1 MLARMPTEVYLEK
14 GSKKVFAC
22 ALDWPGW
29 ARAAKTEDGALEAL
43 AAYAARYAP
52 VAAAAGVRF
61 PKSATA
67 GIEVVERV
75 QGSATT
81 DFGAPGTV
89 PGADHQKLTKAMAE
103 RLAALVDGAW
113 QVFDAVAAAT
123 PASLTKGPR
132 GGGRDRDKM
141 IDHVLQSESGYLRH
155 VGLRFKAAAVGDT
168 DAVEEIRTA
177 FLDALR
183 AARAAEP
190 ELTTK
195 SWPWR
200 YAARRVAW
208 HALDHAWEMEDR
220 TP

>member
-1 MLARMPTEVYLEK
+1 MLARMPTPVYLEQ

-29 ARAAKTEDGALEAL
+29 ARAARTEEEALEAL
-43 AAYAARYAP
+43 AAYAPRYAP
-52 VAAAAGVRF
+52 VADAAKVRF
-61 PKSATA
+61 PKSAAA

-75 QGSATT
+75 PGSATT

-89 PGADHQKLTKAMAE
+89 PAADHQRLTKANAE
-103 RLAALVDGAW
+103 RLAALVGGAW
-113 QVFDAVAAAT
+113 DVLDAVAART

-141 IDHVLQSESGYLRH
+141 LNHVFESESGYLRH
-155 VGLRFKAAAVGDT
+155 VGLRLKAPAVGDSAAVGE
-168 DAVEEIRTA
+168 VRTA

-183 AARAAEP
+183 AARAPEV

-195 SWPWR
+195 TWPWR